1 MDPEAAIV
9 KSVQSVPVV
18 QSVPNVVQSVP
29 NVVQSVLQSV
39 YNAQEQEFNEI
50 LRELN
55 LESLLLNVKNV
66 LDLDF
71 ILKGVYIF
79 LGELGAYVSIEVK
92 NTWIIKAII

>member
-1 MDPEAAIV
+1 MDPEAA
-9 KSVQSVPVV
+9 SVQSAPNV
-18 QSVPNVVQSVP
+18 QSVHD
-29 NVVQSVLQSV
+29 LQSV
-39 YNAQEQEFNEI
+39 QSAQEQELNKV

-79 LGELGAYVSIEVK
+79 LGEPGAYVSTEVK
-92 NTWIIKAII
+92 NTWMLKVEDRRKYITLFFLV